1 MPENIGPDGANYN
14 TKIPRISENADI
26 QTAFKLFH
34 YGEGSVGLGVLNPN
48 SIAGF
53 LQALENSKMS
63 KAATIIPIN
72 ANLNDYQASG
82 FYSQNTN
89 AKAQTGFNY
98 PLVPPVIGFS
108 YAGLLR
114 VINDGEN
121 VYQEYQVAGIP
132 TNPVYWR
139 ARFGNFGW
147 TNWQT
152 FSIDGHVHDDR
163 YFTKTQSDN
172 RYFPAI
178 RYLNIRTPTLNNNS
192 YTLQLVDE
200 SSLLIIN
207 NFSLPNT
214 VFVPTDAQ
222 LNFTIGTQMTIVQ
235 RNTGQTTIAP
245 VNQTVSVNSTPGNK
259 LRAIW
264 STANLVKIGPNQWI
278 LIGDLTT

>member
-1 MPENIGPDGANYN
+1 MPENIGPDGAKYN

-34 YGEGSVGLGVLNPN
+34 YGEGSVGLGNLNPN

-53 LQALENSKMS
+53 LEVLENTKIN
-63 KAATIIPIN
+63 KTPTIIPNN
-72 ANLNDYQASG
+72 ANLNTYTQSG
-82 FYSQNTN
+82 FYSQDTN
-89 AKAQTGFNY
+89 FKAQTGNNY
-98 PLVPPVIGFS
+98 PLSPPIIGFA

-114 VINDGEN
+114 VINDGVN

-139 ARFGNFGW
+139 ALFGNLGW

-152 FSIDGHVHDDR
+152 FSVDGHVHDDR
-163 YFTKTQSDN
+163 YFTKSQSDN

-178 RYLNIRTPTLNNNS
+178 KYLTIRNPTLNNNS

-200 SSLLIIN
+200 SAVLLIN

-214 VFVPTDAQ
+214 IFVPTDAQ
-222 LNFTIGTQMTIVQ
+222 INFVIGTQMTIVQ
-235 RNTGQTTIAP
+235 RNTGQTTIAAANP
-245 VNQTVSVNSTPGNK
+245 GVSVNSTPGNK

-264 STANLVKIGPNQWI
+264 SSANLVKIGPNQWI
-278 LIGDLTT
+278 LVGDLTQ